1 MQCPLWWSLWC
12 PFWSVWCP
20 LWWSLWCPLGWSVL
34 PLLTASVS
42 LLWWQLGLGETLLG
56 AWWVLI
62 MVMVIVRVMVRARV
76 RVMH

>member
-12 PFWSVWCP
+12 P
-20 LWWSLWCPLGWSVL
+20 LWWSLL
-34 PLLTASVS
+34 PALLTASVS

-62 MVMVIVRVMVRARV
+62 MVMVIVRVRV
-76 RVMH
+76 RVRVRIMH